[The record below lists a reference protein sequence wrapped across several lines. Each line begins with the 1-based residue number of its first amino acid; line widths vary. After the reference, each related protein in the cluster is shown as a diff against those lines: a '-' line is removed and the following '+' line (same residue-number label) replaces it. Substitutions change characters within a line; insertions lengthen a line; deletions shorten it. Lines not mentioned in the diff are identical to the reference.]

1 MKVDKLVPEIYYKGS
16 RDFGA
21 IGRLCE
27 VLLNYIRLGSNI
39 VGSNLNYADIDSNLL
54 ELVCNTL
61 GFIVK
66 HKYITKDLLYIS
78 NVFTKLIKNKGT
90 EQAIKLA
97 ISTLLASQNIN
108 NRFEINVDTETI
120 KKNEFEIVL
129 PEEINDLVLLEDIF
143 DYILPVGCLYKFSFR
158 HEKPAILTEIKV
170 KESPIIRRYGNA
182 DVTEFTNNPSFDEN
196 LGRIYETKIID
207 KKDSQITEGYIITEG
222 DNPEKALGYLGTI
235 VTGTSTS
242 EQNNT

>member
-27 VLLNYIRLGSNI
+27 VLLNYMRLGSNI
-39 VGSNLNYADIDSNLL
+39 VGSNLNYTDIDSNLL

-108 NRFEINVDTETI
+108 NRFEINVNAETI

-129 PEEINDLVLLEDIF
+129 PEKVNDLVLLEDIF

-158 HEKPAILTEIKV
+158 RENPAILKEIKV
-170 KESPIIRRYGNA
+170 EESSNKQQY
-182 DVTEFTNNPSFDEN
+182 DDDK
-196 LGRIYETKIID
+196 LGRIYEKEDQISESYEE
-207 KKDSQITEGYIITEG
+207 DSEPQS
-222 DNPEKALGYLGTI
+222 KALGYLGTI
-235 VTGTSTS
+235 VSDATTSDVDAS
-242 EQNNT
+242 NIVIEQQS

>member
-27 VLLNYIRLGSNI
+27 VLLNYMRLGSNI

-108 NRFEINVDTETI
+108 NRFEINVNAETI

-129 PEEINDLVLLEDIF
+129 PEKVNDLVLLEDIF

-158 HEKPAILTEIKV
+158 HVKPAILTEIKV
-170 KESPIIRRYGNA
+170 EGSLNKQQYQY
-182 DVTEFTNNPSFDEN
+182 DDT
-196 LGRIYETKIID
+196 LGRIYENEDQIIEKYEETTD
-207 KKDSQITEGYIITEG
+207 PQS
-222 DNPEKALGYLGTI
+222 KALGYLGTI
-235 VTGTSTS
+235 VSDPTTPDVNASTIVT
-242 EQNNT
+242 EQQS

>member
-27 VLLNYIRLGSNI
+27 VLLNYMRLGSNI

-78 NVFTKLIKNKGT
+78 NIFTKLIKNKGT

-108 NRFEINVDTETI
+108 NRFEITVDTETI

-129 PEEINDLVLLEDIF
+129 PEEVNDLVLLEDIF

-158 HEKPAILTEIKV
+158 HTKPAILTEIKV
-170 KESPIIRRYGNA
+170 EESLNKQQYQYDN
-182 DVTEFTNNPSFDEN
+182 T
-196 LGRIYETKIID
+196 LGRIYENED
-207 KKDSQITEGYIITEG
+207 QIKEKYEKTEV
-222 DNPEKALGYLGTI
+222 PQSKALGYLGTI
-235 VTGTSTS
+235 VSDPITSDVDASTIVT
-242 EQNNT
+242 EQQS

>member
-27 VLLNYIRLGSNI
+27 VLLNYMRLGSNI

-129 PEEINDLVLLEDIF
+129 PEEVNDLVLLEDIF

-158 HEKPAILTEIKV
+158 HEKPAILKEIKV
-170 KESPIIRRYGNA
+170 EESPIKQQYKY
-182 DVTEFTNNPSFDEN
+182 DDT
-196 LGRIYETKIID
+196 LGRIYEEQNQIIESY
-207 KKDSQITEGYIITEG
+207 KEELEPQS
-222 DNPEKALGYLGTI
+222 KALGYLGTI
-235 VTGTSTS
+235 VSDATTSDVNASNIVT
-242 EQNNT
+242 EQQS

>member
-27 VLLNYIRLGSNI
+27 VLLNYMRLGSNI

-108 NRFEINVDTETI
+108 NRFEITVDTETI

-158 HEKPAILTEIKV
+158 HEKPTILTEIKAE
-170 KESPIIRRYGNA
+170 ESPNKDKYN
-182 DVTEFTNNPSFDEN
+182 EKYDE
-196 LGRIYETKIID
+196 LGRIYEKEY
-207 KKDSQITEGYIITEG
+207 QIKEKYEKTEV
-222 DNPEKALGYLGTI
+222 PQSKALGYLGTI
-235 VTGTSTS
+235 VSDVTTPDVNASNIVT
-242 EQNNT
+242 EQQS